1 MSVPSRNSQCAEI
14 NSGRRTFFVT
24 ASSYG
29 KKPLF
34 LKESAAKLFVR
45 TMFEYRNAKHY
56 LLHEFVLMPDHFH
69 VLLTVGAYISIE
81 KVVQLIKGGFSFRA
95 ARMDVLRGE
104 VWQRGFSEVR
114 VVEEDQYA
122 AFSQY
127 IHENPVRRRLVP
139 SGNEYLFCS
148 AYPGYRLDP
157 KPQGL
162 KPRRERAV
170 SGTTKVVP

>member
-1 MSVPSRNSQCAEI
+1 
-14 NSGRRTFFVT
+14 
-24 ASSYG
+24 
-29 KKPLF
+29 

-69 VLLTVGAYISIE
+69 VLLTVGADISIE

-127 IHENPVRRRLVP
+127 IHENPVRRRL
-139 SGNEYLFCS
+139 
-148 AYPGYRLDP
+148 
-157 KPQGL
+157 
-162 KPRRERAV
+162 
-170 SGTTKVVP
+170 